1 MRFRYEVSHVLVG
14 KVLSII
20 VMIFSSIYFARML
33 QAEGRGELS
42 VITSISGTFLQLCN
56 FGLHSAHIYYVSKDK
71 TKMSVVEGNIY
82 ISFLISIGIATISY
96 PVMIAFPDILKIS
109 PHLLVLALCLFVTNL
124 FLMLQENLFLAIGNI
139 AKYNLLQIM
148 SPALTLG
155 IAIIASFWLHV
166 DVYLIALLSVAAQSI
181 TILISFAD
189 KMLVKPTMS
198 LKYYLSVLPYGMK
211 SYISCLVSY
220 LLLRADI
227 FMLNYFLPK
236 SEVGYYALAVNFTD
250 ALYMVSSSV
259 STVLFPK
266 LSSFATLEQKEDL
279 MYKVLKFIIPI
290 ILILSGL
297 VGVFAEHAVHILF
310 GDGFMNSVSLIRGLL
325 IASIAWGIGGIA
337 FSFFASENRFM
348 ETIVIPLI
356 AFFVNIG
363 MNYLLIPRL
372 STFGAVVASDVSYV
386 FVAFMMYICMHIYIK
401 RHRIVESNNENL
413 DSRGGEKR

>member
-1 MRFRYEVSHVLVG
+1 MKFKYEVGQVLIGKILFLFVLV
-14 KVLSII
+14 LSS
-20 VMIFSSIYFARML
+20 VYYARML

-56 FGLHSAHIYYVSKDK
+56 FGLHSAHIYYVSKDR
-71 TKMSVVEGNIY
+71 TKISVAEGNII
-82 ISFLISIGIATISY
+82 ISFLVSVGIAVISY
-96 PVMIAFPDILKIS
+96 PMMIAFPDILKVS

-148 SPALTLG
+148 SPTLTLG
-155 IAIIASFWLHV
+155 IAMIASFWLHV
-166 DVYLIALLSVAAQSI
+166 DVYWVALLSVVAQLI

-189 KMLVKPTMS
+189 KMLVRPTMS

-211 SYISCLVSY
+211 SYISCLTSY

-250 ALYMVSSSV
+250 ALYIFSSSV

-266 LSSFATLEQKEDL
+266 LSSFSTLEQKEEL
-279 MYKVLKFIIPI
+279 MYKILRVIIPI

-297 VGVFAEHAVHILF
+297 VGILAEFAVHIMF

-325 IASIAWGIGGIA
+325 IASIAWGIGGPI
-337 FSFFASENRFM
+337 FIFFASENRFM
-348 ETIVIPLI
+348 ETILIPLI

-386 FVAFMMYICMHIYIK
+386 LVAVLMYICMYIYIK
-401 RHRIVESNNENL
+401 RHKTVERNNENH
-413 DSRGGEKR
+413 DF